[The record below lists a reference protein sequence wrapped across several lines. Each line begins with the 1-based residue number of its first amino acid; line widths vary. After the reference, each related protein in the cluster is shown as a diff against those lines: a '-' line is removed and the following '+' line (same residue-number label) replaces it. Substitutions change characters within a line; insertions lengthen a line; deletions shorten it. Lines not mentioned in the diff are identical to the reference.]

1 MDDNL
6 PKVVKIEDDYIDT
19 PTASPTLPGNE
30 KRKSTSS
37 EVSSSRFCRGP
48 ILRIFSTNSKNRSA
62 RTVPLHR
69 RLDQL
74 FTSRPDISTSSD
86 SAPGSGAEG
95 KHLASRKNTGGA
107 VRARERRR
115 GRQTVSEK
123 RKQSSA
129 EDEQHSSTSSGELNN
144 QSGDDQS
151 GDEEQN
157 ERRKAHELNTLP
169 LGGKTTSQTCFFTYP
184 IVAGI
189 VKHLDPE
196 TNKNFRL
203 TMKK

>member
-1 MDDNL
+1 MTDKL
-6 PKVVKIEDDYIDT
+6 PKVVKIEDDYVGT
-19 PTASPTLPGNE
+19 TNTSPNFPDGE

-48 ILRIFSTNSKNRSA
+48 ILRLFSTNSKNRSA

-74 FTSRPDISTSSD
+74 FTSRPGISTSSD
-86 SAPGSGAEG
+86 SAPESGAEG
-95 KHLASRKNTGGA
+95 KDLASRKNAGRSL
-107 VRARERRR
+107 RARGRRR
-115 GRQTVSEK
+115 GWQTVSER

-144 QSGDDQS
+144 QSGNDKSDN
-151 GDEEQN
+151 EEQN
-157 ERRKAHELNTLP
+157 ERRKAHEPNTLP